1 MPRDPGELEQVILN
15 LARNAIEAMAE
26 RRSGAD
32 GGERQ
37 RRLAIGARR
46 AGGQVQFR
54 IADSGPGVS
63 PELRERLFEPFVTNK
78 PQGLGLGLS
87 ISAGIV
93 ETHDGRL
100 LVKDTPGGGATFL
113 FSLPVA
119 APATTAP
126 QPAPRAAA
134 PAQSRRQ
141 PA

>member
-1 MPRDPGELEQVILN
+1 
-15 LARNAIEAMAE
+15 
-26 RRSGAD
+26 
-32 GGERQ
+32 
-37 RRLAIGARR
+37 
-46 AGGQVQFR
+46 
-54 IADSGPGVS
+54 VS

-93 ETHDGRL
+93 ETHGGRL

-113 FSLPVA
+113 FSLSVA

-134 PAQSRRQ
+134 PAQPRRQ